1 MSKDFVPQ
9 AEPFNEIISII
20 DNARNRAL
28 KAVNTELIQMYWD
41 VGKYLS
47 NLCADARFGDKV
59 ISDVADFIRI
69 QVKRGTSFLYEKKKR
84 APFSSQMTLLS
95 NKTHF
100 LFL

>member
-20 DNARNRAL
+20 ENARNRAL

-59 ISDVADFIRI
+59 ISDVVDFIRI
-69 QVKRGTSFLYEKKKR
+69 QVKRRTSFLYD
-84 APFSSQMTLLS
+84 TLRQRKQLHAATDRPGS
-95 NKTHF
+95 GKQ
-100 LFL
+100 